1 MGRAALVLAAVL
13 AALAL
18 SGAASTG
25 AATDAVMPL
34 PQPRLGCPPA
44 AATRSASSLSVEEAI
59 EEARR
64 VVARGRVFVQGRW
77 HKRTRTNQTVIA
89 ATEMARFRPTRSTDK
104 LLYDRARHRC
114 GASAVTGA
122 WAVVFHDGVNVLCC
136 ETPTVYVVRR
146 RSVVWVY

>member
-13 AALAL
+13 TALAL

-89 ATEMARFRPTRSTDK
+89 ATEMARFGPTRSTDK